1 MANSF
6 HVRNIISIERVEI
19 KRIINYKNKILK
31 FHFRNVKY
39 FFFFLSTLMEQNF
52 NTNASVSACFDTS
65 SRALR
70 ARKRKKSRWNSL
82 SFVRD
87 PIMKNRVIGLLTML
101 WHFWIDITRP
111 ATVEANMAANEIT
124 REMPTRFV
132 EFSRMILAK
141 IRFVYSIKVSENAP
155 REIMAIIFPC

>member
-1 MANSF
+1 M
-6 HVRNIISIERVEI
+6 
-19 KRIINYKNKILK
+19 
-31 FHFRNVKY
+31 
-39 FFFFLSTLMEQNF
+39 LMRRYP
-52 NTNASVSACFDTS
+52 SCFDTS

-82 SFVRD
+82 PFVRD

-141 IRFVYSIKVSENAP
+141 IRFVYSIKVSERWWFFHVNW
-155 REIMAIIFPC
+155 RRMLQCQTRDSSNFLFLTLSLFFFITVYFINFYSVDKILYRSDCFS